1 MAARGW
7 GAAGL
12 RRMLEAGSEEHAA
25 AAAAFEGRM
34 GPEDN
39 APPPK
44 AEAQVALE
52 AGAYT
57 LPLFRST

>member
-1 MAARGW
+1 
-7 GAAGL
+7 
-12 RRMLEAGSEEHAA
+12 MLETGSEEHAA